1 MMVRAVPEPDGLE
14 HAASL
19 LADLAPAAVGMQQQR
34 GLDVLSGGQRVD
46 QIVGLEDVAD
56 LPADGLQHTR
66 PGIPQLLSQHPQAA
80 LLGRAQRAA
89 RVRSVVLPEPDGP
102 AAIPASIWRRRLNR
116 HAPLPFP
123 RRGGRGCF

>member
-80 LLGRAQRAA
+80 LLGRAQRA
-89 RVRSVVLPEPDGP
+89 
-102 AAIPASIWRRRLNR
+102 SIWRRRLNR